1 MKKRMRKSSA
11 EYEKRRERRKEVT
24 VRMTEIEYESLLQ
37 NIRRIKMTRNGYIL
51 QALRYSL
58 IIVQDFENLSE
69 TVNDLKWIGNNI
81 N

>member
-1 MKKRMRKSSA
+1 MRKSSA